1 MALQLP
7 HEVRGIAAGVL
18 VYSFA
23 GLMCSLLFVWLT
35 WTHRGENKPLYIW
48 LDVALIGYL
57 LLASTATA
65 VVTQLHTFV
74 SWEDVAT
81 AQWEEAVAH
90 PKSPEQIISNGA
102 VGIDLGLWYFR
113 TFLFSPSAYA
123 FLLTICAGQYAFS
136 ASAMLVLFWAFALL
150 QSIHGWTEK
159 PQIKV
164 TLNRI
169 NAAGKGTS
177 IVLPIITIC
186 LLQVKSVQKS
196 VVAFM
201 FLANVVLMISLAGG
215 CGFMLAILLRYIQS
229 RRQLLGWDVQYGAA
243 SGSFGFSASMSQS
256 QGQKRRG
263 ASRSTYDRWLMTRF
277 SIAFVILSI
286 FELSNMLFQFTGMQN
301 SNKDALRSSPDIS
314 VERAKETAVLF
325 LPGPAP
331 SFLIFIVFGTTA
343 PFRKHMY
350 RTFVS
355 KCWQR
360 QEVER
365 KRTVPRQGS
374 QHAAAPNTQNAM
386 PTLPQERAVPLY
398 RPMMIPQKREF
409 PLRDL
414 ERGVP
419 SSQRPR
425 RMTNGRYYQY
435 NDRGIRT

>member
-7 HEVRGIAAGVL
+7 HEVRGIATGVL
-18 VYSFA
+18 LFSFA
-23 GLMCSLLFVWLT
+23 GLVCSLLFVWLT
-35 WTHRGENKPLYIW
+35 WTHRERTSH
-48 LDVALIGYL
+48 VALIGYL

-102 VGIDLGLWYFR
+102 VWIDLGLWYFR
-113 TFLFSPSAYA
+113 
-123 FLLTICAGQYAFS
+123 QYAFS
-136 ASAMLVLFWAFALL
+136 ASAMLVLFWAVALL

-164 TLNRI
+164 TLDRI

-215 CGFMLAILLRYIQS
+215 CGFMLAILLRYIRS

-243 SGSFGFSASMSQS
+243 SGSFGFSASRSQS

-263 ASRSTYDRWLMTRF
+263 ASRGTYDRWLMTRF

-286 FELSNMLFQFTGMQN
+286 FELSNMLFQFAGMQN

-325 LPGPAP
+325 P

-350 RTFVS
+350 RTFVP

-365 KRTVPRQGS
+365 NRTVPRQGS
-374 QHAAAPNTQNAM
+374 QHAAAPNAQNAV
-386 PTLPQERAVPLY
+386 PTLPRERAVPLD
-398 RPMMIPQKREF
+398 RPMKIPQKREF

-414 ERGVP
+414 EKGRSIEP
-419 SSQRPR
+419 RTSSDDEWPILPIQRPR
-425 RMTNGRYYQY
+425 HSYLR
-435 NDRGIRT
+435 